1 MNVFI
6 TLINIRSKISPLN
19 KQNYTRLHIF
29 LGRGGVKGGGRT
41 LKVRDR
47 KRGLLHGFQSWIV
60 AITFPLPLRLPY
72 SGP

>member
-29 LGRGGVKGGGRT
+29 FGGGGGVKGGGADAKSQGPEAGT
-41 LKVRDR
+41 IAWFPVMDR
-47 KRGLLHGFQSWIV
+47 CYYIPF
-60 AITFPLPLRLPY
+60 AA
-72 SGP
+72 